1 MTIKLKNIYWD
12 YNFSEED
19 LMNLLYG
26 KIDRLGSIDRWQLL
40 TRMFEYLNWFEVVKF
55 IDKDFF
61 INNIT
66 QDFISTLKEQDLQK
80 GLLFVREFLQRDT
93 VSHSI

>member
-19 LMNLLYG
+19 LMNLLNG
-26 KIDRLGSIDRWQLL
+26 KIDCLGAIDRRQLL
-40 TRMFEYLNWFEVVKF
+40 TRMLEYLNWFDFIKF
-55 IDKDFF
+55 INKDFF
-61 INNIT
+61 ITNIT
-66 QDFISTLKEQDLQK
+66 QEFISTIKEQDLQK

-93 VSHSI
+93 VSPSR

>member
-1 MTIKLKNIYWD
+1 MTIKLRNIFWD

-26 KIDRLGSIDRWQLL
+26 KVELLGYLDRGQLFA
-40 TRMFEYLNWFEVVKF
+40 RMFEYLNWFDVIKF
-55 IDKDFF
+55 INREFF
-61 INNIT
+61 ITYIT

-80 GLLFVREFLQRDT
+80 GLLFVREFLQRGT
-93 VSHSI
+93 VSASR